1 MMLVSSDCVEMLR
14 EQVAKRP
21 VTSVNDMLVRV
32 LAAQGPVARWMK
44 VIAWCVALSRMGG
57 GGGWVLW
64 WS

>member
-1 MMLVSSDCVEMLR
+1 MMPVSSDCEISR
-14 EQVAKRP
+14 EQVATGP

-32 LAAQGPVARWMK
+32 LAAQEPMARSMK

-64 WS
+64 WI